1 MKKNILFITDRGD
14 DRDGGLAYALDLARM
29 MDKGISIL
37 LVQKARLK
45 EKFENLMS
53 AVTFAE
59 AGEPETARG
68 FLGSPG
74 DEAAQELTRQFRE
87 SGLTGA
93 VHSTTDTSV
102 RGLED
107 YVKTNRH
114 IDLILLA
121 PSIVERGMIPAKD
134 FRKLLRAVSRPI
146 VTINAPAPVA

>member
-37 LVQKARLK
+37 LVQKNRLK

-59 AGEPETARG
+59 AGEPETARK
-68 FLGSPG
+68 FLGSPD
-74 DEAAQELTRQFRE
+74 DEAELTRQFRE

-93 VHSTTDTSV
+93 VHSTADTSV
-102 RGLED
+102 RGLEE
-107 YVKTNRH
+107 YVKANRN

-146 VTINAPAPVA
+146 VTLNAPAPVA